1 MKTYRIEALIVA
13 TALVIT
19 GLLLKQGIDGF
30 SGRDRTVNVK
40 GLSEMEVPAD
50 KVTWPLVYK
59 EIGNN
64 LQDLYV
70 RINRNNKTLVDY
82 LISNGISEE
91 EIGINAPEIIDMSAE
106 RYSTTPAPYR
116 YNVTSV
122 ITVSSNKV
130 DLVRKLI
137 ADQGELLKQ
146 GIAITG
152 GEYRYNTVYSF
163 TALNDIK
170 PQMIEEA
177 TRNARA
183 AAMKFAQD
191 SGSKLGKIKN
201 ASQGQFTISD
211 RDENTPYIKNV
222 RVVTTVNY
230 YLKD

>member
-1 MKTYRIEALIVA
+1 MKTYRYEALILAV
-13 TALVIT
+13 ALVIM
-19 GLLLKQGIDGF
+19 GLLLKKGLDGF
-30 SGRDRTVNVK
+30 SGRERTVNVK

-50 KVTWPLVYK
+50 KVTWPLVFK
-59 EIGNN
+59 ELGND

-70 RINRNNKTLVDY
+70 RINRNNNAVVSFLKE
-82 LISNGISEE
+82 NGITDQ

-106 RYSTTPAPYR
+106 RYSTSPPPFR

-122 ITVSSNKV
+122 ITVSSGKV
-130 DLVRKLI
+130 DLVRELI
-137 ADQGELLKQ
+137 SDQGELLKQ

-163 TALNDIK
+163 TGLNDIK

-177 TRNARA
+177 TRNARTSA
-183 AAMKFAQD
+183 IKFAQD
-191 SGSKLGKIKN
+191 SESKLGKIKN
-201 ASQGQFTISD
+201 AYQGQFSITD
-211 RDENTPYIKNV
+211 RDENTPYIKKI

>member
-1 MKTYRIEALIVA
+1 MKTYRIEALTVA
-13 TALVIT
+13 IALIIM
-19 GLLLKQGIDGF
+19 GMLLKQGLDGF
-30 SGRDRTVNVK
+30 SGRERTVNVK

-70 RINRNNKTLVDY
+70 RINRNNNTLVDF
-82 LISNGISEE
+82 LKSSGITEE

-106 RYSTTPAPYR
+106 RYNTSPPPYR

-122 ITVSSNKV
+122 ITVSSTKV

-137 ADQGELLKQ
+137 ADQGELLRQ
-146 GIAITG
+146 GIAIIG

-163 TALNDIK
+163 TGLNDIK
-170 PQMIEEA
+170 PQMIQEA

-183 AAMKFAQD
+183 AAEKFAQD
-191 SGSKLGKIKN
+191 SDSKLGKIKN

-222 RVVTTVNY
+222 RVVTTVNF

>member
-230 YLKD
+230 YMKD

>member
-1 MKTYRIEALIVA
+1 MKSQHIGAL
-13 TALVIT
+13 ALAIAVVIL
-19 GLLLKQGIDGF
+19 GLLLKQGLTSF
-30 SGRDRTVNVK
+30 SGKERTVNVK

-59 EIGNN
+59 EIGND

-70 RINRNNKTLVDY
+70 RINENNKVLTEF
-82 LISNGISEE
+82 LISHGIDAE

-106 RYSTTPAPYR
+106 RYSTSPAPYR

-122 ITVSSNKV
+122 VTVSSSKV

-137 ADQGELLKQ
+137 SDQGELLKQ
-146 GIAITG
+146 GIAIIG
-152 GEYRYNTVYSF
+152 GEYRYNTVYIFSG
-163 TALNDIK
+163 LNQIK

-183 AAMKFAQD
+183 AAEKFAQD
-191 SGSKLGKIKN
+191 SESKLGKIKN
-201 ASQGQFTISD
+201 ASQGQFTITD
-211 RDENTPYIKNV
+211 RDENTPYIKRI

>member
-1 MKTYRIEALIVA
+1 MKTYRIEALIIA
-13 TALVIT
+13 IALVIM
-19 GLLLKQGIDGF
+19 GLLLKHGIDGF

-122 ITVSSNKV
+122 ITVSSTKV

-163 TALNDIK
+163 TGLNDIK

-201 ASQGQFTISD
+201 ASQGQFSISD

>member
-1 MKTYRIEALIVA
+1 MKTYRIEALIIA
-13 TALVIT
+13 IALVIM
-19 GLLLKQGIDGF
+19 GLLLKNGIDGF

-122 ITVSSNKV
+122 ITVSSTKV

-163 TALNDIK
+163 TGLNDIK

>member
-70 RINRNNKTLVDY
+70 RINRNNKILVDY

>member
-1 MKTYRIEALIVA
+1 MKTYRIEALIIA
-13 TALVIT
+13 IALVIM
-19 GLLLKQGIDGF
+19 GLLLKNGIDGF

-122 ITVSSNKV
+122 ITVSSTKV

-152 GEYRYNTVYSF
+152 ENTV
-163 TALNDIK
+163 
-170 PQMIEEA
+170 
-177 TRNARA
+177 
-183 AAMKFAQD
+183 
-191 SGSKLGKIKN
+191 
-201 ASQGQFTISD
+201 TI
-211 RDENTPYIKNV
+211 RCIHLPV
-222 RVVTTVNY
+222 
-230 YLKD
+230 

>member
-1 MKTYRIEALIVA
+1 MKTYRIEALIIA
-13 TALVIT
+13 IALVIM
-19 GLLLKQGIDGF
+19 GLLLKNGIDGF

-70 RINRNNKTLVDY
+70 RINRNNKTLVAY
-82 LISNGISEE
+82 PISNGISEK
-91 EIGINAPEIIDMSAE
+91 EIAINDPEIIHISAE

-122 ITVSSNKV
+122 ITVSSTKV

-163 TALNDIK
+163 AGLNDIK
-170 PQMIEEA
+170 PKMIEEA

-201 ASQGQFTISD
+201 ASQGQFSISD